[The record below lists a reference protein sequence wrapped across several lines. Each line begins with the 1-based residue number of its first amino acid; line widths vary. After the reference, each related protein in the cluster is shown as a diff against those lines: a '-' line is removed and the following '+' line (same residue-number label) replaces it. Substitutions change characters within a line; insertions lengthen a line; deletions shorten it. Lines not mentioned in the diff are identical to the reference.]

1 MPIDASCPA
10 RGGARRR
17 GVSRT
22 VILCSV
28 VALWTGGLV
37 AMARREAADRTDPKR
52 LAAAGALVTP
62 RDVYYRVVQNGAQ
75 VGFAASRLD
84 TADGGFMLSD
94 YLMADRKVPR
104 PGSSGNVV
112 AFNRTTLSS
121 RVWLTR
127 AFALRRYVV
136 TSDTGAGATQIQVD
150 PIGDSALQIVTT
162 PPKRE
167 GPPTTRVVQGTP
179 LTIAPTLLPL
189 ALALGGTPL
198 RVGTHTELPEL
209 DPVDGPRRV
218 TLSVA
223 AESLFVLP
231 DSAVKDT
238 ATRLWVPYST
248 DTLRAWRVTPS
259 APVIGGT
266 PLVAWIDDEGRT
278 VAAAFAIPAAGPVT
292 LQRTVYELAHENW
305 IGKFIFFRKVDAP

>member
-1 MPIDASCPA
+1 
-10 RGGARRR
+10 
-17 GVSRT
+17 VSRT
-22 VILCSV
+22 AILCSV
-28 VALWTGGLV
+28 VVLWAGGLA
-37 AMARREAADRTDPKR
+37 AMARRQAAARTDPRR

-62 RDVYYRVVQNGAQ
+62 RDVYYRVEQNGHQ

-84 TADGGFMLSD
+84 TADGGFTLSD

-104 PGSSGNVV
+104 AGASASVV

-121 RVWLTR
+121 RVWLTH
-127 AFALRRYVV
+127 AFALQRFVV
-136 TSDTGAGATQIQVD
+136 TSDTGAGPTQIEVD
-150 PIGDSALQIVTT
+150 PVGDTALRIVTT
-162 PPKRE
+162 PPAKE
-167 GPPTTRVVQGTP
+167 GPPTTRVVAGTP
-179 LTIAPTLLPL
+179 LTLAPSLLPL

-198 RVGTHTELPEL
+198 KVGTHTQLPEL
-209 DPVDGPRRV
+209 DPVDGPRPV
-218 TLSVA
+218 TLSIA

-231 DSAVKDT
+231 DSAVKDP

-292 LQRTVYELAHENW
+292 LHRTVYELAHENW